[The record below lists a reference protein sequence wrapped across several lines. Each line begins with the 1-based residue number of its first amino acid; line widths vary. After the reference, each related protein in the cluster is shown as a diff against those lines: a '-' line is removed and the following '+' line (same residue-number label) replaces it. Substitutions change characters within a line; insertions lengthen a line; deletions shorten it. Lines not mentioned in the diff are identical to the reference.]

1 MKWTNSLEAVGLYLL
16 LTVPAFAS
24 VLHES
29 LSEIPN
35 GWSKVGAPAGEE
47 TMVLQVAL
55 KQQNLDKLEKL
66 IYDVSTPG
74 SAKYGKYVEGD
85 YLTKMLAPK
94 PEASTAVTSWLN
106 TAGVKAIH
114 NDGEFINFAAS
125 TSTMNKLLETE
136 FSYYQNEGMTKL
148 RTTGYSIP
156 EELVQHVDFIHP
168 TTFFGK
174 TAAAAPLPMVVK
186 KGSTTAQH
194 DVMKNR
200 QVSPD
205 ISGTCQQLITPS
217 CIKQLYNIGTY
228 TPSATSGSKIGY
240 GSFLNQSS
248 RTQDLTLF
256 ETRYGIPSQGFS
268 VQLINGGVNDQAI
281 NNNHGEADLDV
292 EYIIGTAHPLPVI
305 SYITGGSP

>member
-1 MKWTNSLEAVGLYLL
+1 MMWKNSLEAVGLCLL
-16 LTVPAFAS
+16 LTFPTFAS

-29 LSEIPN
+29 LAEVPN
-35 GWSKVGAPAGEE
+35 SWAKVGAPASEE

-74 SAKYGKYVEGD
+74 KDTYGKYVEGD
-85 YLTKMLAPK
+85 YLADMLAPK
-94 PEASTAVTSWLN
+94 PEASTAVTSWLKS
-106 TAGVKAIH
+106 AGVKAIH

-136 FSYYQNEGMTKL
+136 FSYYQSEGVTKL
-148 RTTGYSIP
+148 RTTGYSLP
-156 EELVQHVDFIHP
+156 KDLVQHVDFIHP

-174 TAAAAPLPMVVK
+174 TTAAAPLPMVIK
-186 KGSTTAQH
+186 KNSLAEKR
-194 DVMKNR
+194 DVIR
-200 QVSPD
+200 DRAVSPD
-205 ISGTCQQLITPS
+205 IAASCKNLITPA

-228 TPSATSGSKIGY
+228 AASATSGSKLGY

-248 RTQDLTLF
+248 RTQDLSLF
-256 ETRYGIPSQGFS
+256 ETQYTIPSQGFS

-281 NNNHGEADLDV
+281 DNNHGEADLDI
-292 EYIIGTAHPLPVI
+292 EYIIGTLHPLPVI